1 MIRRLALCR
10 SRCTDPYRNLAVEL
24 NILSKYQE

>member
-10 SRCTDPYRNLAVEL
+10 SLSTDPYRNLAVGEL
-24 NILSKYQE
+24 LLRTV